1 MSIER
6 KDIRSKLDHDAHA
19 KLKAICDIDGVDM
32 GEFIESVLL
41 PVIEK
46 RVHDAMMLSNELA
59 RQGITGN
66 KRESSGTLGIKR
78 ETA

>member
-46 RVHDAMMLSNELA
+46 RVHDAMMLSNELQ
-59 RQGITGN
+59 R
-66 KRESSGTLGIKR
+66 LGISGKTSGVAGKSR
-78 ETA
+78 EAV